1 MTFKQL
7 QHFLYELEDEQLDFD
22 VIIHMDGEYYP
33 VNDLQICNEKED
45 DRLDDGHPY
54 LEVE

>member
-1 MTFKQL
+1 MTFRQL

-22 VIIHMDGEYYP
+22 VIIQMDGEYYP
-33 VNDLQICNEKED
+33 VKDLQICNEKED